1 MNTKRYYCYILECSD
16 KTLYTGYTT
25 DPERRLAAH
34 NNGKGAKY
42 TRFRLPCR
50 LVYCEE
56 FLDKSSALRRE
67 YEIKH
72 KYSRKQKLNLIKAK
86 ENDVCNLLKNPINK
100 AINIDEQKENNRK

>member
-1 MNTKRYYCYILECSD
+1 MECSD
-16 KTLYTGYTT
+16 NTLYTGYTT

-50 LVYCEE
+50 LVYYEE
-56 FLDKSSALRRE
+56 FSDKSSALKRE

-72 KYSRKQKLNLIKAK
+72 KYSRKQKLELIKAR
-86 ENDVCNLLKNPINK
+86 ENDVSNQMKDLNGK
-100 AINIDEQKENNRK
+100 DEKKGK

>member
-1 MNTKRYYCYILECSD
+1 MECSD

-56 FLDKSSALRRE
+56 FSDKSSALKRE

-72 KYSRKQKLNLIKAK
+72 KYSRKQKLELIKAR
-86 ENDVCNLLKNPINK
+86 ENDVSNQLKDLIGK
-100 AINIDEQKENNRK
+100 DEKKGK